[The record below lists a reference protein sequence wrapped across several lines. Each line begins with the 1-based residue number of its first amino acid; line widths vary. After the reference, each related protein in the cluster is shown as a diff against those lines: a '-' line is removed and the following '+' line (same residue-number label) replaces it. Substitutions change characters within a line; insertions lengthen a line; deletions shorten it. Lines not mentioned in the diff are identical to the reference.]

1 MSKNLLDQTIRR
13 AYHIAQSL
21 NHEFVTLEHVLYS
34 LLEKPQITDIL
45 ATSGGDVAQL
55 TLLVKNYLNDPHNHS
70 IVDNITPRHTTL
82 LLTTIKHARTQNLF
96 SGRTDVHDY
105 DMLLALFGIK
115 QSHASYFLETCRMD
129 KEKIAEA
136 ITETHP
142 DFADQKN
149 SEWRQILDTWAVNLN
164 DRAKNGKIDSL
175 IGRQQELKEIVEVLG
190 KRNKHNVV
198 LVGDPGVGKTQ
209 IVEGL
214 AGLIV
219 RGEVPA
225 SLESQT
231 IYSLDLA
238 QLVAGTKYRGD
249 FEERLK
255 QVIVALQNLPNT
267 ILFIDEIHMI
277 IGAGSSSGSM
287 DAANILKPA
296 LSRGEIRCI
305 GSTTEEEYSR
315 HWERDRALTRRFH
328 KISVVEPDVDLCRAI
343 CTNAVTTVFNKY
355 HSVEYLAGCVNTAI
369 DLSQRYLGHLKLPDK
384 ALDILDQ
391 AGSRVRIAAKST
403 QVTVEDIEHVVEN
416 ITKTP
421 ITRSQASV
429 KTVNNLLDN
438 LAEVVFGQQAAC
450 ETLAESVWVNR
461 SGLRHAER
469 TQGAYLFAGSTGV
482 GKTMVA
488 RMLAQHL
495 GIPLQRFNM
504 SEFQHSHTVSRL
516 LGSPPGYVGYQDG
529 QTGNGELINALIKH
543 GHCVLLFD
551 EIEKAHPDVQHMF
564 LQIMDTGTI
573 TSGNGRLVSVRNAWV
588 IFTTNLG
595 SQDREKHSIGFGAGK
610 NNDADVA
617 AIQNWFTPEFRNRLD
632 AVVRFQ
638 DLKLADIEKI
648 VRHAIQDL
656 QHRGA
661 SRNVKICVNDAAVTL
676 ITKRCVQ
683 QEQGARVVNKIIEHD
698 ISRDLAKEMLWGR
711 LEHGGAL
718 MVSTRDQHLHF
729 EYLSENC
736 HILSQESTVEHEV
749 LDPMVFI

>member
-1 MSKNLLDQTIRR
+1 MSKNRLDQTIRR
-13 AYHIAQSL
+13 AYQIAQSL
-21 NHEFVTLEHVLYS
+21 NHEFVTLEHVLS
-34 LLEKPQITDIL
+34 ALLEKPEITDIL
-45 ATSGGDVAQL
+45 TASGGDVAQL
-55 TLLVKNYLNDPHNHS
+55 TTLVKNYLNDSHNHS
-70 IVDNITPRHTTL
+70 IVYDVAPRHTNL
-82 LLTTIKHARTQNLF
+82 LLTTIKHARAQNLF

-105 DMLLALFGIK
+105 DMLLALFGIEH
-115 QSHASYFLETCRMD
+115 SHASYFLETCRME

-142 DFADQKN
+142 DFNDAKN
-149 SEWRQILDTWAVNLN
+149 SQWREVLDTWAVNLN
-164 DRAKNGKIDSL
+164 ERAKKGRIDAL

-219 RGEVPA
+219 RGQVPQ

-255 QVIVALQNLPNT
+255 QVITALQNLPDT

-305 GSTTEEEYSR
+305 GSTTEEEYSK
-315 HWERDRALTRRFH
+315 HWDRDRALTRRFH
-328 KISVVEPDVDLCRAI
+328 KISVGEPDVDLCRAI
-343 CTNAVTTVFNKY
+343 CNNAVSTVFNKY
-355 HSVEYLAGCVNTAI
+355 HKVEYQEGCVNTAI
-369 DLSQRYLGHLKLPDK
+369 DLSQRYIGHLKLPDK

-391 AGSRVRIAAKST
+391 AGSRVKISAKTS
-403 QVTVEDIEHVVEN
+403 QVTVQDIEQVVEN

-421 ITRSQASV
+421 ITKTQEQT

-438 LAEVVFGQQAAC
+438 LCNVVFGQKTAC
-450 ETLAESVWVNR
+450 ETLAESVWINR
-461 SGLRHAER
+461 SGLRPQDK
-469 TQGAYLFAGSTGV
+469 TQGAYLFTGSTGV

-543 GHCVLLFD
+543 SHCVLLFD

-564 LQIMDTGTI
+564 LQIMDSGTI
-573 TSGNGRLVSVRNAWV
+573 TSLNGREVSVRNAWV
-588 IFTTNLG
+588 IFTSNLG
-595 SQDREKHSIGFGAGK
+595 AQEREKHTIGFGSTK
-610 NNDADVA
+610 NSQADIA
-617 AIQNWFTPEFRNRLD
+617 AIEQWFTPEFRNRLD

-638 DLKLADIEKI
+638 DLGDAEIEKI
-648 VRHAIQDL
+648 VQQAIDELKQRSL
-656 QHRGA
+656 RK
-661 SRNVKICVNDAAVTL
+661 NVKICVNDAAITL
-676 ITKRCVQ
+676 LSQRCIKQ
-683 QEQGARVVNKIIEHD
+683 QQGGRVVNRVIERD
-698 ISRDLAKEMLWGR
+698 ISKHLAKEMLWGK
-711 LEHGGAL
+711 LQHGGAV
-718 MVSTRDQHLHF
+718 MISVRDQELHF
-729 EYLSENC
+729 EYLAENREIAC
-736 HILSQESTVEHEV
+736 EQDSPVADWEPVV
-749 LDPMVFI
+749 